1 MEVKI
6 GARWMDVIAA
16 AIDSGRY
23 TSEEDVVSEGLR
35 LLAEKERRFQELRD
49 SIDAAIEEGGEY
61 TSDEV
66 LAHVEER
73 LAAWEA
79 RLVAE

>member
-1 MEVKI
+1 
-6 GARWMDVIAA
+6 MDVIAA

-35 LLAEKERRFQELRD
+35 LLAEKERRFQELKD